1 MSGYIGSISDK
12 TIFDEIVYPFDAY
25 ESSSLTYRN
34 AIPERNRVMVMRST
48 MAISYVYRNGG
59 ASKTFDLAQANGLE
73 IIDLFSYTIK
83 ENIHIFNENTN
94 CKFLK

>member
-1 MSGYIGSISDK
+1 
-12 TIFDEIVYPFDAY
+12 
-25 ESSSLTYRN
+25 
-34 AIPERNRVMVMRST
+34 MVMRST

-59 ASKTFDLAQANGLE
+59 ASKTFDLAQVNGLE